1 MSRIGKLPVDLPA
14 GVTVTVGPGNVVSVK
29 GPLGQLSQ
37 KVDSDITVTVE
48 GNQLTVTRPTDQPR
62 HRSMHGLYRALIHN
76 MVVGVSKGY
85 EIKQELVGV
94 GFKAEAKG
102 QILELSLGYSHDIF
116 VQLPPEIKVEAVT
129 EKKGNPIVTLKMRI
143 RKIVSGTAE
152 KPRMSVFRSNK
163 QISVQLIDDL
173 RGVTL
178 AAASS
183 LDKEVA
189 EKAAGLTKSQIAA
202 LVGKLAAERC
212 AQKGIAE
219 VAFDRNGYLYHGR
232 VKMLAD
238 AAREGG
244 LKF

>member
-102 QILELSLGYSHDIF
+102 QILELLLGLFPRYFRTASSRD
-116 VQLPPEIKVEAVT
+116 QGRGRNREE
-129 EKKGNPIVTLKMRI
+129 
-143 RKIVSGTAE
+143 RKPDRHPQEHRQAADRSGRCQD
-152 KPRMSVFRSNK
+152 P
-163 QISVQLIDDL
+163 
-173 RGVTL
+173 L
-178 AAASS
+178 AAQARALQGQRYQVRGRTASPQGWQ
-183 LDKEVA
+183 V
-189 EKAAGLTKSQIAA
+189 
-202 LVGKLAAERC
+202 C
-212 AQKGIAE
+212 
-219 VAFDRNGYLYHGR
+219 
-232 VKMLAD
+232 
-238 AAREGG
+238 
-244 LKF
+244 